1 MMRKE
6 FVIMPKYELM
16 YIVASTVSD
25 DQIPAVTD
33 GVLRLI
39 GEVGGT
45 VEREE
50 KLGKKKLAYPI
61 KKTRNGFYDVVVF
74 DMPGAKLGE
83 LDTKILNTEGIIR
96 HIVVNIEE
104 MLERQAKDLVE
115 QEKMNKT
122 RGENAPAGGIPAS
135 AERLAEEKPQLGKV
149 MPAAPTTPVAPAAPL
164 SDEALDEKIDAA
176 LNINI

>member
-74 DMPGAKLGE
+74 DMPGSKLGD
-83 LDTKILNTEGIIR
+83 LDTKILHTEGIIR

-104 MLERQAKDLVE
+104 MLERQAKDVVE
-115 QEKMNKT
+115 QEKMN
-122 RGENAPAGGIPAS
+122 RVRSAS
-135 AERLAEEKPQLGKV
+135 ATKVDEVKAADEKIDG
-149 MPAAPTTPVAPAAPL
+149 AAKPVEKAAASVAPVAAVPL
-164 SDEALDEKIDAA
+164 TDEALDEKIEEA
-176 LNINI
+176 LNVNV